1 MAELLWSTPETL
13 RSLLNE
19 VVSWKSLTLSDGERD
34 FPMKIQAKLQGVPY
48 FAEHPENIELTDAD
62 LGRKLLTALYKHPD
76 AKETVVLISHFDT
89 VNTEEYGDLEPL
101 AFEPEMLTQA
111 LLEKKDEMPDAARED
126 LESGDYLFGRGT
138 MDMKMGLVMHM
149 GLIEKASA
157 ENWPINLILLTV
169 PDEEVNSAGMRAA
182 VLKLNELRDTHDLT
196 YKLFLNAE
204 PVFSQEPGDP
214 KFYIYSGT
222 IGKIMPSALFYGMET
237 HVGEPLN
244 GITANYIAS
253 YLTQR
258 MEFNPLFQETVLGEK
273 TPLPVSLQQKDL
285 KSEYSTQTP
294 NRAIA
299 LYNVF
304 LMKRN
309 AAEIMDLFEQ
319 VALDAAAACN
329 KDYQAVCTREGVS
342 PVGEIQVKRFEDLV
356 KYAED
361 KFGSDYVDSVK
372 ATVGENTEWDD
383 REKSFRIVDTL
394 MIQCQELSPAIV
406 LLYTP
411 PYYPAV
417 NTSEDELVESCVQ
430 YIKDKGNEDFNL
442 PVERVHYFNGI
453 SDLSYVNYEDSSGG
467 WQVFEA
473 NTPVWG
479 ASYSIPFDAMAELQA
494 PVLNVGPFGKDAH
507 KRTERLHIESAF
519 VKVPALVE
527 GMVKDVL
534 VNKVKTV
541 I

>member
-48 FAEHPENIELTDAD
+48 FAEHPENIELSDAD

-111 LLEKKDEMPDAARED
+111 LLEKKDELPDNARED

-182 VLKLNELRDTHDLT
+182 VLKLNELRDTNDLT

-258 MEFNPLFQETVLGEK
+258 MEFNQLFQETVLGEK

-417 NTSEDELVESCVQ
+417 NTSQDELVESCVQ
-430 YIKDKGNEDFNL
+430 YVKDKGHEDFNL

-527 GMVKDVL
+527 GMVKEIL